1 MYSIVV
7 IATAKHIINDFNS
20 LKISENSGFFIR
32 DVVRTSREALELNPD
47 VIICPV
53 KSETVDGAGLTENV
67 KLNMNTRVV
76 LYGRKTYESVK
87 LAFDCGA
94 DGYLALPAE
103 KNELE
108 LLLERLKKQMDKNK
122 ENLTKNVYLDTS
134 EKRNEYFTEILSDS
148 VYESEAYEKY
158 FELGIDIP
166 YERLSVSFIKIYIK
180 DLDRY
185 IDNYWKY
192 GKDSLFTAV
201 NNFIEKSNSK
211 IYSVIL
217 NYGEEELDAVMLTE
231 NNSVNKYQLENI
243 RKSLNEIMKLDISYE
258 FIAQYSSI
266 EMFVKEENKKEI
278 YDAFGIRDEVLTEIS
293 AAEENEKTI
302 NKAKE
307 YINKKYMDEI
317 GLNDVAEKVGLSAAY
332 FSRLFKQETGEN
344 FIDYLIKIRMEKA
357 KKLFEE
363 TSAQTKE
370 IGEKVGYKKGKYF
383 GKIFKNYTGYT
394 PTEYR
399 AKIHRKSS

>member
-20 LKISENSGFFIR
+20 LKISENSGFLIR
-32 DVVRTSREALELNPD
+32 GVVKTAQEALELNPD

-53 KSETVDGAGLTENV
+53 KSETVDGTGLTENV
-67 KLNMNTRVV
+67 KQNMNTKIL

-103 KNELE
+103 KNELD
-108 LLLERLKKQMDKNK
+108 LLLERMKKQMDKNK

-134 EKRNEYFTEILSDS
+134 ERRNEFFTDILSDNIT
-148 VYESEAYEKY
+148 ESEAYERY
-158 FELGIDIP
+158 FELGIDIS
-166 YERLSVSFIKIYIK
+166 YERLAVSFIKIHIK
-180 DLDRY
+180 DLDGY
-185 IDNYWKY
+185 IKTNWKY

-217 NYGEEELDAVMLTE
+217 NYGEEELYTVMLTE
-231 NNSVNKYQLENI
+231 NDGVSKYQLENI
-243 RKSLNEIMKLDISYE
+243 RKTLNEIMTLDISYE
-258 FIAQYSSI
+258 FVALYSSV
-266 EMFVKEENKKEI
+266 EKFVKEGSKKEI
-278 YDAFGIRDEVLTEIS
+278 YDAFGISDEVLTDIGASVES
-293 AAEENEKTI
+293 EKAI
-302 NKAKE
+302 YKAKE
-307 YINKKYMDEI
+307 YIARRYMSEI

-344 FIDYLIKIRMEKA
+344 FIDYLIKVRMEKA
-357 KKLFEE
+357 KKLLEE
-363 TSAQTKE
+363 TTAQAKE

-383 GKIFKNYTGYT
+383 GKLFKNYTGYT

-399 AKIHRKSS
+399 ARLHRKK

>member
-20 LKISENSGFFIR
+20 LKISENSGLLIR
-32 DVVRTSREALELNPD
+32 GVVKTAQEALELNPD

-53 KSETVDGAGLTENV
+53 KSETVDGTGLTENV
-67 KLNMNTRVV
+67 KQNMNTKIL

-103 KNELE
+103 KNELD
-108 LLLERLKKQMDKNK
+108 LLLERMKKQMDKNK

-134 EKRNEYFTEILSDS
+134 ERRNEFFTDILSDNIT
-148 VYESEAYEKY
+148 ESEAYERY

-166 YERLSVSFIKIYIK
+166 YERLAVSFIKIHIK
-180 DLDRY
+180 DLDGY
-185 IDNYWKY
+185 IKTNWKY

-217 NYGEEELDAVMLTE
+217 NYGEEELYTVMLTE
-231 NNSVNKYQLENI
+231 NDGVSKYQLENI
-243 RKSLNEIMKLDISYE
+243 RKTLNEIMALDISYE
-258 FIAQYSSI
+258 FVALYSSV
-266 EMFVKEENKKEI
+266 EKFVKEGSKKEI
-278 YDAFGIRDEVLTEIS
+278 YDAFGISDEVLTDIGASVES
-293 AAEENEKTI
+293 EKAI
-302 NKAKE
+302 YKAKE
-307 YINKKYMDEI
+307 YIARRYMSEI

-344 FIDYLIKIRMEKA
+344 FIDYLIKVRMEKA

-363 TSAQTKE
+363 TTAQAKE

-383 GKIFKNYTGYT
+383 GKLFKNYTGYT

-399 AKIHRKSS
+399 ARLHRKK

>member
-20 LKISENSGFFIR
+20 LKISENSGFLIR
-32 DVVRTSREALELNPD
+32 GVVKTAQEALELNPD

-53 KSETVDGAGLTENV
+53 KSETVDGTGLTENV
-67 KLNMNTRVV
+67 KQNMNTKIL

-103 KNELE
+103 KNELD
-108 LLLERLKKQMDKNK
+108 LLLERMKKQMDKNK

-134 EKRNEYFTEILSDS
+134 ERRNEFFTDILSDNIT
-148 VYESEAYEKY
+148 ESEAYERY
-158 FELGIDIP
+158 FELGIDIS
-166 YERLSVSFIKIYIK
+166 YERLAVSFIKIHIK
-180 DLDRY
+180 DLDGY
-185 IDNYWKY
+185 IKTNWKY

-217 NYGEEELDAVMLTE
+217 NYGEEELYTVMLTE
-231 NNSVNKYQLENI
+231 NDGVSKYQLENI
-243 RKSLNEIMKLDISYE
+243 RKTLNEIMTLDISYE
-258 FIAQYSSI
+258 FVALYSSV
-266 EMFVKEENKKEI
+266 EKFVKEGSKKEI
-278 YDAFGIRDEVLTEIS
+278 YDAFGISDEVLTDIGASVES
-293 AAEENEKTI
+293 EKAI
-302 NKAKE
+302 YKAKE
-307 YINKKYMDEI
+307 YIARRYMSEI

-344 FIDYLIKIRMEKA
+344 FIDYLIKVRMEKA

-363 TSAQTKE
+363 TTAQAKE

-383 GKIFKNYTGYT
+383 GKLFKNYTGYT

-399 AKIHRKSS
+399 ARLHRKK